1 MNDEG
6 NVWEGRATIPVP
18 YGLPTQPILPRKFE
32 KTISPADL
40 EYPFLDDVVRRVL
53 EEQRIARNYTPK
65 QIIHN
70 RDAVIVFWKD
80 GSKTI
85 VRRREGDPDD
95 IHSAFA
101 QALTKKLF
109 GATTTVHKMV
119 DKVLKE
125 QEPKKRKEG

>member
-1 MNDEG
+1 M
-6 NVWEGRATIPVP
+6 
-18 YGLPTQPILPRKFE
+18 
-32 KTISPADL
+32 
-40 EYPFLDDVVRRVL
+40 
-53 EEQRIARNYTPK
+53 PK
-65 QIIHN
+65 QVIHN

-125 QEPKKRKEG
+125 QEPKKKKEE

>member
-1 MNDEG
+1 MSLTACDSAVAYVSHNYNPSFDVTGMVRE
-6 NVWEGRATIPVP
+6 
-18 YGLPTQPILPRKFE
+18 ILERDYKMEPFKPKPFKCDPMDAHTTPR
-32 KTISPADL
+32 DL
-40 EYPFLDDVVRRVL
+40 M
-53 EEQRIARNYTPK
+53 PK

-70 RDAVIVFWKD
+70 ADAVIVFWKD

-125 QEPKKRKEG
+125 QEPKKKKEE